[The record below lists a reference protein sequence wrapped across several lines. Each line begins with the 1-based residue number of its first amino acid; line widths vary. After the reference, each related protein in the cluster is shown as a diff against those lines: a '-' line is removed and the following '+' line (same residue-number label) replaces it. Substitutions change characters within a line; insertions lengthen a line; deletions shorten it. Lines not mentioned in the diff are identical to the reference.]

1 MLKFFRENEKIAKWI
16 MVGGLVLLLISWL
29 AFDYSSNSIVSD
41 WLARGRTWAMVGNEE
56 ATAGDLQHSQQQLAM
71 LEAVGSP
78 VLTNLGIDKDPGHW
92 YLLVREASQA
102 GLIGP
107 PADGERAL
115 AARLQA
121 QQAAADP
128 NLIIRQLM
136 GASGLSH
143 REVLQT
149 LADEAGVMRLMLL
162 VSGAGPGRVSSAR
175 LKQEAARRLLAIDGQ
190 IMLVDAATAQ
200 LGLVAPVAAPTEEQ
214 LAKQLQTYG
223 NVVAG
228 VGENG
233 FGYQIPNRVR
243 YEWMSIPA
251 TSISAAIEQGPGLSN
266 IALRK
271 FFLENEGQFLGAN
284 AAIAAARPDFEQYRE
299 AVRVA
304 LLAKLTT
311 ERTEEIAKFAADRLG
326 MQLRGTTRSGG
337 YVQLPQDW
345 ASQRLAFDA
354 LATDIA
360 SRFGIAAPSVIAA
373 SEGWTSP
380 EDLATVPGLGTAT
393 TAAFGA
399 RGVRVAELAAAIK
412 EFGGNPTLVAQA
424 GVAMPVFTAPGGDL
438 FIARITEAEA
448 AHAPASVD
456 EAREALTRDVQRL
469 ETYAVLQGQLD
480 ALKAAAIAGFSAAA
494 TTYGATTAP
503 FTQMRLSNPQFL
515 QYGIEFGQPI
525 PLAGANA
532 ELQADIVKAA
542 MSLPTDKSAA
552 EIPLSDRTLAVALP
566 RQLAVAVVQIDSIS
580 PMNETQ
586 LADALKGNGLRGI
599 VGRQGAEKPLDAF
612 SYPAMRVR
620 HQFVPLAEKDV
631 GTESSGAA
639 EGSTK

>member
-41 WLARGRTWAMVGNEE
+41 WLARGRTWAMVGSEE
-56 ATAGDLQHSQQQLAM
+56 ASAGDLQHSQQQLAM

-92 YLLVREASQA
+92 YLLVREAGQA

-115 AARLQA
+115 ASRLQG
-121 QQAAADP
+121 QQTPVDP
-128 NLIIRQLM
+128 NLVIRQLM

-162 VSGAGPGRVSSAR
+162 VSGAGPGRVSSTR
-175 LKQEAARRLLAIDGQ
+175 LKQEAARRLMAIDGQ
-190 IMLVDAATAQ
+190 ILLVDAATAQ
-200 LGLVAPVAAPTEEQ
+200 LGPLAPIAEPTEEQ
-214 LAKQLQTYG
+214 LAAQLKTYG

-228 VGENG
+228 SGENG
-233 FGYQIPNRVR
+233 FGYQIPNRIR
-243 YEWMSIPA
+243 YEWLSIPA
-251 TSISAAIEQGPGLSN
+251 TTISAAIEKGPDLSN

-271 FFLENEGQFLGAN
+271 YFLENEGQFIGAN
-284 AAIAAARPDFEQYRE
+284 AAVAASRPEFEQYQE
-299 AVRVA
+299 AVRAA
-304 LLAKLTT
+304 LLAKLTK
-311 ERTEEIAKFAADRLG
+311 ERTEEIAKFATDRLG
-326 MQLRGTTRSGG
+326 MQLRGVARAGG
-337 YVQLPQDW
+337 YVQLPEGW
-345 ASQRLAFDA
+345 ESQRLAFDA
-354 LATDIA
+354 LAGDIA
-360 SRFGIAAPSVIAA
+360 TRFGIAVPSVIGA
-373 SEGWTSP
+373 SEAWTAP
-380 EDLATVPGLGTAT
+380 ADLAAVPGLGTAT

-399 RGVRVAELAAAIK
+399 RGVRVSELAAAIK

-438 FIARITEAEA
+438 FIARITDAES
-448 AHAPASVD
+448 AHAPVSVD
-456 EAREALTRDVQRL
+456 EVREALTRDVRRV
-469 ETYAVLQGQLD
+469 ETYAALQGQLD
-480 ALKAAAIAGFSAAA
+480 SIKAAAVSGLAAAA
-494 TTYGATTAP
+494 TAYGGTTSP
-503 FTQMRLSNPQFL
+503 FTEMRISNPQFL
-515 QYGIEFGQPI
+515 QYGIEFGQPL
-525 PLAGANA
+525 PLVGANV
-532 ELQADIVKAA
+532 ELQADIVKTA
-542 MSLPTDKSAA
+542 MALPSDKSAA
-552 EIPLSDRTLAVALP
+552 EIPLADRTIVVPLP

-612 SYPAMRVR
+612 SYSAMRVR
-620 HQFVPLAEKDV
+620 HQFVPLAEKD
-631 GTESSGAA
+631 GGPEPSGAA